1 VGPSIQSLRV
11 FLSILEHGSLS
22 ATGRELGMTQP
33 AVSNH
38 LHALEERFGVA
49 LLVRGGH
56 VRPTPAGVAL
66 AKHARQVLEDL
77 AALEEE
83 MTRHAG
89 PRGRLVVGT
98 SSTPAELL
106 LPRLAASFSAQY
118 PEVALDVRVADTQQT
133 LATLLEGEVE
143 VAVVGRAA
151 EHPKLVGVT
160 IEEDE
165 LVPVVSADDR
175 LADRPEE
182 TPVSAEDLSGRA
194 FVLRE
199 EGSATRRAAEEG
211 LRSVGVR
218 PRVAMELG
226 SNAAVAGAVAAGAG
240 VGIVPKRTVA
250 SQPAVRT
257 LNVGGLSVRRPFVLV
272 VERGR
277 TLSPA
282 AEAFAALCKGKE

>member
-1 VGPSIQSLRV
+1 
-11 FLSILEHGSLS
+11 
-22 ATGRELGMTQP
+22 MTQP

-66 AKHARQVLEDL
+66 AEHARRVLEDL
-77 AALEEE
+77 AVLEEE
-83 MTRHAG
+83 MARHAG

-106 LPRLAASFSAQY
+106 LPRLAANFSTRY
-118 PEVALDVRVADTQQT
+118 PEVTLDVRVADTEET

-143 VAVVGRAA
+143 VAVVGRAV

-165 LVPVVSADDR
+165 LVPVVSADDQ

-182 TPVSAEDLSGRA
+182 VPVSAEDLSGRA

-199 EGSATRRAAEEG
+199 EGSATRRAAEQG
-211 LRSVGVR
+211 LRSAGVK

-226 SNAAVAGAVAAGAG
+226 SNPAVTGAVAAGAG
-240 VGIVPKRTVA
+240 VGIVPKRTIA
-250 SQPAVRT
+250 SQSTVRV
-257 LNVGGLSVRRPFVLV
+257 LNVGGLSLRRPFVLV

-277 TLSPA
+277 ALSPA
-282 AEAFAALCKGKE
+282 AEVFVALCKGKE